1 MKENDKKPKKIQY
14 SERRKEV
21 ISRDVKYT
29 KSPITSR
36 NISQRSGALQI
47 TMGDRDSESF
57 VLGIDVGTTSIKVSL
72 LRNNTRDVVQSFSC
86 ETGANISAADL
97 DFAEQDV
104 AKILASLQHA
114 LGQLST
120 HFLVKVSSI
129 GICGQMHGCVM
140 WKGQSCVTCNTSE
153 LRDYFTSSHN
163 VSHLITW
170 EDRRCSSE
178 FLATLPATRTNVAIS
193 TGFGCASLFWLQR
206 NHPSFLERFDCA
218 GTIVDFIVCVLCQMD
233 KPRMSSHNAVSW
245 GYFHADNMTWEFGV

>member
-1 MKENDKKPKKIQY
+1 M
-14 SERRKEV
+14 V
-21 ISRDVKYT
+21 
-29 KSPITSR
+29 
-36 NISQRSGALQI
+36 
-47 TMGDRDSESF
+47 DRDSESL

-86 ETGANISAADL
+86 ETGANICAEAL
-97 DFAEQDV
+97 AFAEQDV

-153 LRDYFTSSHN
+153 LRDYFRSSHN

-178 FLATLPATRTNVAIS
+178 FLATLPATRTNVPIS

-206 NHPSFLERFDCA
+206 NHPNFLERFDCA

-245 GYFHADNMTWEFGV
+245 GYFHANNMTWEFDV